1 MRAYL
6 LIVSFFC
13 YILFRGKVLPIFFD
27 DLVTKNLRSG
37 CVAVFEWFR
46 SGTMLSINQ
55 NKLPAEL
62 TWLVGVITNA
72 KLMVDKRS
80 S

>member
-1 MRAYL
+1 
-6 LIVSFFC
+6 
-13 YILFRGKVLPIFFD
+13 
-27 DLVTKNLRSG
+27 
-37 CVAVFEWFR
+37 
-46 SGTMLSINQ
+46 MLSINQ

-80 S
+80 SQLLQEKLYYAAYKDDVTGLRRRFVDSQIHTDTDFA